1 LIVRPV
7 SRDVPLPHDCV
18 MHTRSLL
25 RLAALTSKDFL
36 ATPSSVHEQRRHTAR
51 RAGHAALRAH
61 DRRRTPRRRT
71 P

>member
-36 ATPSSVHEQRRHTAR
+36 ATPSVHEQRRHTAR
-51 RAGHAALRAH
+51 RAGHTALRAH